1 MKIIKNLVDS
11 SKYGIKCPY
20 EMTPE
25 FYVVHNTANDASAR
39 NEIAYMRRNDSNT
52 SFHYAIDH
60 KEIVQGIPEDR
71 NAFHAGDG
79 GNGDGNRKGIS
90 IEICYSKT
98 GGSRFIEAEKKT
110 AEFIAQ
116 GLIKR
121 GWGIDRVKKHQD
133 FSGKYCPHRTLD
145 LGWLRFLAM
154 IQKEI
159 DKATKKEE
167 VISVLEWQRAAI
179 ADGFSFPKYG
189 PDGSWG
195 KECEAVAR
203 EAVCKYR
210 FLNYKYKNLVKIIQR
225 VVGVDPD
232 GKFGTGTKK
241 AVIVYQKAH
250 GLVADGCVGLNTW
263 KSLLHLLKE

>member
-98 GGSRFIEAEKKT
+98 GGSRFIKAEKKT

-121 GWGIDRVKKHQD
+121 GWGIERVRKHQD

-145 LGWLRFLAM
+145 MGWCRFLDM
-154 IQKEI
+154 I
-159 DKATKKEE
+159 AEE
-167 VISVLEWQRAAI
+167 LDEKPVEKTTFSVREWQIAAI

-189 PDGSWG
+189 ADGSWG
-195 KECEAVAR
+195 KECEAVAKT
-203 EAVCKYR
+203 AVCKYR
-210 FLNYKYKNLVKIIQR
+210 FMNYKYKNLVKIIQR
-225 VVGVDPD
+225 VVGVTAD

>member
-1 MKIIKNLVDS
+1 MKIIKNLVPT

-110 AEFIAQ
+110 AEFIAD

-121 GWGIDRVKKHQD
+121 GWGIERVRKHQD

-195 KECEAVAR
+195 KECESVAKTAIVKKR
-203 EAVCKYR
+203 LIYT
-210 FLNYKYKNLVKIIQR
+210 NKNLTKIVQR

-232 GKFGTGTKK
+232 GKFGAGTKK
-241 AVIVYQKAH
+241 AVIAYQKAH
-250 GLVADGCVGLNTW
+250 GLVADGVVGLNTW
-263 KSLLHLLKE
+263 KEILEIN